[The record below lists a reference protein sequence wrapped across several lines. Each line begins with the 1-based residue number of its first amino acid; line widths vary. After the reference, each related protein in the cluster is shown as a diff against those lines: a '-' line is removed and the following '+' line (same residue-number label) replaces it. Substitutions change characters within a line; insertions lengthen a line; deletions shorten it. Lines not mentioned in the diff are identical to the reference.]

1 MSYLDVP
8 RLHFFGAFTANP
20 STLNNTPTNYNLQ
33 PPLAP
38 MWNPNGSHAWKFPNV
53 TVQTVV
59 GPDGPGAGDPLVGT
73 PVASTDQPSTAKLVD
88 LDTEQQMVSMIFGLQ
103 VQVGN
108 AASGTVTGTFQPSP
122 FMDIFLREFGMGQD
136 MVFAAYYQ
144 SVLTDLQWSPTLTS
158 PILQQ
163 LKTASPDSLS
173 IKFVVDDM
181 HNHSQEPNF
190 TYGRVAGTIGPAF
203 PGEPAHWPVGRLMR
217 PQVVFF
223 NPGNPFNLSGAV
235 QVNYTP
241 FKVDGSRGKVIVDF
255 GNTFPTTS
263 PPASAPATPP
273 LPFASPPPADLGP
286 LQVAILNPGAI
297 GFGGSP
303 PVILGD
309 VDNSAQAY
317 QATAGIQEF
326 DATPEEIQALQGPL
340 PPPQQPSPLGVLQPV
355 SGALL
360 PVVLTEDPMCTFL
373 TASPLVLRLNP
384 GESAEVTLNTFQF
397 GAPAPGQ
404 TVYLQLTN
412 SNLQGGPGNL
422 QVGVPADAIG
432 FPASVTTD
440 QNGQATFT
448 VTASPDGPGNPRGY
462 IDGQV
467 YGVSFSWPLQSMP
480 DPNVAFSIHVYDK
493 VEVPAN
499 PTWEND
505 VEPILLPYNDLYPF
519 MAKIIPLA
527 NEQAVEQ
534 HRADIEMRMQ
544 LPLTDPRYM
553 PVTRDISDAK
563 KQIVLKWLASLPGS
577 SSGSG

>member
-1 MSYLDVP
+1 MSYLDAP

-20 STLNNTPTNYNLQ
+20 STLNNTPTNYQLQ
-33 PPLAP
+33 PPLDP
-38 MWNPNGSHAWKFPNV
+38 DWNPNGSHAWTFPSV

-59 GPDGPGAGDPLVGT
+59 GPDGPGSGDPLVGT
-73 PVASTDQPSTAKLVD
+73 PVASTNQPSTAKLVD

-103 VQVGN
+103 IQVGN
-108 AASGTVTGTFQPSP
+108 SASGTVTGTFQPSP
-122 FMDIFLREFGMGQD
+122 FMDIFTREFGTGQD
-136 MVFAAYYQ
+136 MVFSAYYQ
-144 SVLTDLQWSPTLTS
+144 SVLTDLRWSPTLTS

-163 LKTASPDSLS
+163 LKAASPDSLS

-181 HNHSQEPNF
+181 HNDPNGPNF
-190 TYGRVAGTIGPAF
+190 TYGRVVGTIGPAF
-203 PGEPAHWPVGRLMR
+203 PGEPANFLAGRLMR
-217 PQVVFF
+217 PQAVLF
-223 NPGNPFNLSGAV
+223 NPGNPFGLSGAA

-241 FKVDGSRGKVIVDF
+241 FKVDGSRGKVVVDF

-263 PPASAPATPP
+263 PPSSAPVTPP
-273 LPFASPPPADLGP
+273 LPFASPAPADLGP
-286 LQVAILNPGAI
+286 LQVAILNLAPVGPQ
-297 GFGGSP
+297 FTGGPS
-303 PVILGD
+303 VFLGD

-326 DATPEEIQALQGPL
+326 DVTPEQVQALQGSLQP
-340 PPPQQPSPLGVLQPV
+340 PSPLGVVQTV

-360 PVVLTEDPMCTFL
+360 PVVLMEDPACTYL

-384 GESAEVTLNTFQF
+384 GESAEVTLNTFQA

-412 SNLQGGPGNL
+412 SNLQGGSGNL
-422 QVGVPADAIG
+422 QVGVPADAIE

-467 YGVSFSWPLQSMP
+467 YGVSFSWPVQSMP
-480 DPNVAFSIHVYDK
+480 DPNIALSIHVYDE
-493 VEVPAN
+493 VGVPAS

-519 MAKIIPLA
+519 MANMIALD
-527 NEQAVEQ
+527 NEQAVAQ
-534 HRADIEMRMQ
+534 NRAEIEMRMQ

-553 PVTRDISDAK
+553 PVTRDMSAAK
-563 KQIVLKWLASLPGS
+563 TQIVLKWLASLPGS